1 MLNYKQTGW
10 LLRVT
15 QSPAQLKWQSG
26 DGVLSAEICQKEFT
40 LGDIPTGGSIYIR
53 LLLHKP
59 QKVLPEDQ
67 AALFSHWTVA
77 EPIPFELIAQY
88 DLMGRQTTRILN
100 ICNTDGVFK
109 EKGIECFLMNT
120 LVQFLNQFMRPDSLV
135 MAGMS
140 GKNNVLLKR
149 YFEVLFNTELDEH
162 FDYSVLLG
170 DIPYNHESMFRKYPK
185 YVALSDFST
194 DNEDK
199 DLPNGHNYSA

>member
-1 MLNYKQTGW
+1 
-10 LLRVT
+10 VT

-26 DGVLSAEICQKEFT
+26 DGVLSAEIYKKDFT
-40 LGDIPTGGSIYIR
+40 LGDIPTGGSVYIR
-53 LLLHKP
+53 LFLHKP
-59 QKVLPEDQ
+59 QKVLPEEQ
-67 AALFSHWTVA
+67 AALFSQWTVS

-109 EKGIECFLMNT
+109 EMGIECFLMNT

-149 YFEVLFNTELDEH
+149 YFEVLFNTEPDEH
-162 FDYSVLLG
+162 FDFTVQLE
-170 DIPYNHESMFRKYPK
+170 DIPYNHEAMFRKYPK
-185 YVALSDFST
+185 YVALSDFVT
-194 DNEDK
+194 GNADEA
-199 DLPNGHNYSA
+199 LPDGHNHRV